1 MSKGINKVILVGN
14 LGNDPDFK
22 KFDGGGAI
30 ANFSV
35 ATSDAYKDKTGNKV
49 ETTEWHKIKV
59 NNRLAEISRDYLK
72 KGTKVYLEGKL
83 QTRKWQD
90 KEGRDQYT
98 TEIVA
103 HEMQIL
109 TSKSQSDNSDRSFV
123 ANQKEANPQQYELND
138 DIPF

>member
-14 LGNDPDFK
+14 LGNDPEFK

-59 NNRLAEISRDYLK
+59 NNRLAEIARDYLK

-109 TSKSQSDNSDRSFV
+109 TSKSQTDNSDISSIT
-123 ANQKEANPQQYELND
+123 NQKEANPQQYELND